1 MEDPI
6 KIIHKYKN
14 NNKRIQY
21 HIYIYIGDI
30 LDDACQ
36 KVLKKIKN
44 LNLYDSLTTLDEREV
59 KIMVKNYGDFWYEK
73 FFNKYHI
80 HFTKDDVIKN
90 APKAKELQS
99 IYGVEWYDI
108 HFKDYKK
115 RVQVI
120 YYSFEAMVKEDR
132 ERRAIKKIIQK
143 QQQDVEEFIDYS
155 TSTKTSTI
163 NLDRIKPGSPKD
175 TCEDSSSDESDS
187 DNDQRGGYD
196 SSIDSSDPDVEECE
210 IDPEELEDSQ
220 DGGNDDPRT
229 ITGDIQTIVTEDL
242 QILEADKADNEVP
255 VETSREELDDIQ
267 MVGGNDDV
275 EDVIELDFDK
285 FTENEFDNMELEQPD
300 AATTFDSE
308 VERDLEENVEEIFGG
323 IEETDKN
330 IKMTIK
336 EIKNVI
342 TSDSYNKINESIN
355 EFDTSKDNNMF
366 GESLRDIFE
375 KTYITQQYIYK
386 DDTIKMIRQKI
397 SSSIKNNTKFGDK
410 AYIIPS
416 YQYMW
421 SEYILNDKI
430 EKVMMGQK
438 WIVKNDILKLD
449 IEPNSNLG
457 VYEDLRGNL
466 RSLRDNIRRHG
477 KIKREDDDNGDRK
490 STR

>member
-1 MEDPI
+1 MTFLI
-6 KIIHKYKN
+6 SLIV
-14 NNKRIQY
+14 
-21 HIYIYIGDI
+21 I
-30 LDDACQ
+30 LMFLSVSSIPPNISSTFSS
-36 KVLKKIKN
+36 K
-44 LNLYDSLTTLDEREV
+44 SL
-59 KIMVKNYGDFWYEK
+59 
-73 FFNKYHI
+73 
-80 HFTKDDVIKN
+80 
-90 APKAKELQS
+90 
-99 IYGVEWYDI
+99 
-108 HFKDYKK
+108 
-115 RVQVI
+115 
-120 YYSFEAMVKEDR
+120 
-132 ERRAIKKIIQK
+132 
-143 QQQDVEEFIDYS
+143 S
-155 TSTKTSTI
+155 TSESNVVAASGCSNSILSNSFSVNLSKSNSMTSSTSSFPPTI
-163 NLDRIKPGSPKD
+163 
-175 TCEDSSSDESDS
+175 CM
-187 DNDQRGGYD
+187 Y
-196 SSIDSSDPDVEECE
+196 
-210 IDPEELEDSQ
+210 
-220 DGGNDDPRT
+220 
-229 ITGDIQTIVTEDL
+229 
-242 QILEADKADNEVP
+242 
-255 VETSREELDDIQ
+255 IQ

-430 EKVMMGQK
+430 E
-438 WIVKNDILKLD
+438 
-449 IEPNSNLG
+449 
-457 VYEDLRGNL
+457 
-466 RSLRDNIRRHG
+466 
-477 KIKREDDDNGDRK
+477 
-490 STR
+490 